1 MRISIRELVKHHSN
15 GDIIEDGLKLNQ
27 INSAITRLSY
37 IKEGNYVK
45 YLLYLLQNKYNDMDY
60 IMNLCS
66 LINNGNSFK
75 KSLLLLD
82 KVKTIINE

>member
-1 MRISIRELVKHHSN
+1 MRISIRELVKQHSN

-27 INSAITRLSY
+27 IHSAITRLSY
-37 IKEGNYVK
+37 IKEEDYVK
-45 YLLYLLQNKYNDMDY
+45 YLLYLFKNKYYDMDY

-75 KSLLLLD
+75 KTLLMLD

>member
-1 MRISIRELVKHHSN
+1 MRISIRELVKQHSN

-27 INSAITRLSY
+27 IHSAITRLSY
-37 IKEGNYVK
+37 IKEGDYVK
-45 YLLYLLQNKYNDMDY
+45 YLLYLFKNRYNDMDY

-75 KSLLLLD
+75 KTLLMLD